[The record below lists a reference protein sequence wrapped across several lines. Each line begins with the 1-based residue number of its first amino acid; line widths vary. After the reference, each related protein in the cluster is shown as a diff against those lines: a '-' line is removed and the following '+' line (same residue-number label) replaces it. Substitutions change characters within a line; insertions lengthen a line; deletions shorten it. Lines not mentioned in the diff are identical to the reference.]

1 MSSTASSAPPRFL
14 TITASGTRLRPDR
27 LQLSSAV
34 HLLLVSGSTRAG
46 STNTAVLRTVQTVA
60 PAGVTSVLYAG
71 LAALPAF
78 NPDDDYAPL
87 PADVAD
93 LRREIAAADA
103 VLFCTPEYAGALPGS
118 FKNLLDWTVGGGEMY
133 GKHVA
138 WINAASLPT
147 RGADAHASLGKVLGY
162 LGTLVVEPACVAISV
177 TRDAVGPDGLIADP
191 IIRARIVAV
200 LETLKQRLSVIE

>member
-1 MSSTASSAPPRFL
+1 
-14 TITASGTRLRPDR
+14 

-34 HLLLVSGSTRAG
+34 QLLLVTGSTRAG
-46 STNTAVLRTVQTVA
+46 STNTAVLRAAQTVL

-71 LAALPAF
+71 LAELPAF
-78 NPDDDYAPL
+78 NPDDDYLPL
-87 PADVAD
+87 PPAVAD
-93 LRREIAAADA
+93 LREHIAAAAA

-147 RGADAHASLGKVLGY
+147 RGADAHASLARVLGY
-162 LGTLVVEPACVAISV
+162 LGTVVVEPACVHI
-177 TRDAVGPDGLIADP
+177 AVGREAVGTDGLISDP
-191 IIRARIVAV
+191 AIRARIADV
-200 LETLKQRLSVIE
+200 LETLVQHLRATDSGAGELLDQR